1 MKLFHNPASPFVRKV
16 MVCAHELGVAD
27 RFELET
33 LTLTPIDPSPAV
45 VAASALGKIPTLV
58 MDDGS
63 ALYDSRAI
71 CEYLDSLSDAASLY
85 PAPGPARWI
94 ALRMGALGDGIC
106 DTGVGL
112 RYEMVLRPEQY
123 RWPAWIEAQ
132 HERLRRSFQQIEDS
146 HVDDIAGLDIGSIS
160 IACALGYMD
169 FRYPDIGWRAGR
181 PKLSA
186 WYEGFSQRRSMV
198 LTAPA

>member
-1 MKLFHNPASPFVRKV
+1 
-16 MVCAHELGVAD
+16 
-27 RFELET
+27 
-33 LTLTPIDPSPAV
+33 
-45 VAASALGKIPTLV
+45 
-58 MDDGS
+58 
-63 ALYDSRAI
+63 
-71 CEYLDSLSDAASLY
+71 
-85 PAPGPARWI
+85 
-94 ALRMGALGDGIC
+94 MGALGDGIC

-132 HERLRRSFQQIEDS
+132 HERLRRSFQQMEDS

-169 FRYPDIGWRAGR
+169 FRYPDIGWRDGR

-186 WYEGFSQRRSMV
+186 WYEGFSQRQSMV